1 LTLQNRLSKYAIL
14 TNRKRAIIALLHS
27 VIFALIALRSITSA
41 SAVNPIWLNN
51 SARLS
56 SVAILT
62 IYLVVSSVLIQ
73 LVRVSRGAR
82 EKLYFAFCASSAS
95 LGLLRTILGDQNLP
109 ASQYFR
115 LLMLLCAVLT
125 GIIILRSHEKMTP
138 ALESDL

>member
-1 LTLQNRLSKYAIL
+1 MSKYAIL

-27 VIFALIALRSITSA
+27 IVFALIALRGVTSA
-41 SAVNPIWLNN
+41 SAVNPIWLDS
-51 SARLS
+51 SARLP

-125 GIIILRSHEKMTP
+125 GIVILRSHAKMAP
-138 ALESDL
+138 AVESDVEMS